1 MRKMHKM
8 VNAENDFGQ
17 YLKCRQNANV
27 GSLGL
32 FAGIRLHFVGS
43 PAVIYLCV
51 CFGKTKND
59 NFRRQVLCGADLF
72 KQKRSKYILN
82 RYTFLITRC
91 GYSLCRS
98 CAQPLR
104 RAHGALEASKPWTQV
119 PQNENESVYDHCKQC
134 GSGDAPLGNR
144 LGSTQPLLQ
153 QQRLRVVGLAWGG
166 GGGESDAVL

>member
-27 GSLGL
+27 GSFGL

-51 CFGKTKND
+51 CFETTND

-72 KQKRSKYILN
+72 KQKCSKYILN
-82 RYTFLITRC
+82 RYIFLITRC
-91 GYSLCRS
+91 GY
-98 CAQPLR
+98 R
-104 RAHGALEASKPWTQV
+104 RRHRRRRHRRRRRPHPRRHHRT
-119 PQNENESVYDHCKQC
+119 
-134 GSGDAPLGNR
+134 R
-144 LGSTQPLLQ
+144 
-153 QQRLRVVGLAWGG
+153 
-166 GGGESDAVL
+166 